1 MEASKSSNLSK
12 DSVSHNRKG
21 KIPKRF
27 NPSITEQKIN
37 KFKKK
42 HAIDSI
48 HISSYDVYRYTKTRS
63 NKKETKIR
71 TKDYDNKFYSLN
83 HQDSCKRSSVI

>member
-27 NPSITEQKIN
+27 NPSITEQKID
-37 KFKKK
+37 KFKK
-42 HAIDSI
+42 
-48 HISSYDVYRYTKTRS
+48 
-63 NKKETKIR
+63 
-71 TKDYDNKFYSLN
+71 
-83 HQDSCKRSSVI
+83 